1 MHLCLATFS
10 HVLSTLQVFFPFR
23 LWLHLLLITW
33 LHMKILRGR
42 ILSLHMQQNI
52 SQDVARNLQAD
63 LPKNFVVEIGTKAI
77 LHPGIISYDSVFK
90 SAVLHS

>member
-1 MHLCLATFS
+1 MHFCLATFS
-10 HVLSTLQVFFPFR
+10 HVLSTLQGFFPVS

-33 LHMKILRGR
+33 LHLEILRGQ

-52 SQDVARNLQAD
+52 CQDVARNLQAH
-63 LPKNFVVEIGTKAI
+63 LPKNFVVEIETKAI
-77 LHPGIISYDSVFK
+77 LHPGIITLNSVLK